1 MCRFFLRRHTRC
13 AYNLGGSTVADDLS
27 KSSAPFDMKT
37 VSAMVS
43 LMSEHD
49 LSEIDLR
56 DGNQRI
62 RLRRG
67 GAVALAAPTPQF
79 QPPPP
84 PTMGAAPKA
93 DAPAAPPPAAK
104 KNLKEIKS
112 PVVGTFYTAPDPN
125 SPPFVTVGSKVTPTT
140 TVCIIE
146 AMKIFNE
153 IAAECAGAIAEICV
167 ENQQP
172 VEYGQVLFRVDPG

>member
-1 MCRFFLRRHTRC
+1 
-13 AYNLGGSTVADDLS
+13 VADDLS
-27 KSSAPFDMKT
+27 KSSAPFDIKT
-37 VSAMVS
+37 IGALVS

-49 LSEIDLR
+49 LSEIDLH
-56 DGNQRI
+56 DGGQRI

-67 GAVALAAPTPQF
+67 VAVSALPAPQALF
-79 QPPPP
+79 QPAPV
-84 PTMGAAPKA
+84 MSAPKN
-93 DAPAAPPPAAK
+93 DAPANAAAPAPAAK

-112 PVVGTFYTAPDPN
+112 PVVGTFYASPDPN
-125 SPPFVTVGSKVTPTT
+125 SPAYVTVGSKVTPTT

-153 IAAECAGAIAEICV
+153 IAAECAGTIAEVCV